1 MAKVNGVNKKL
12 LAKRDMN
19 FFAEF
24 TANAAKA
31 ARMLGNGV
39 AAGVLVVF
47 IVIAFIVAFF
57 IRNTMIK
64 SRIRDMEN
72 LLASPEYASLEAEA
86 AKLTEELN
94 DITNQY

>member
-31 ARMLGNGV
+31 ARMLGYGV

-47 IVIAFIVAFF
+47 VVIAFIVAFF

-64 SRIRDMEN
+64 SRILNM
-72 LLASPEYASLEAEA
+72 LLLRQRQLS
-86 AKLTEELN
+86 
-94 DITNQY
+94 